1 MILAGKSKLGIA
13 EELNKM
19 QVSTPI
25 AYKVEKFDYNIHL
38 SEKMKIW
45 DIKKIDS
52 ILQNR
57 TYIGY
62 LEQGKKKRISHKVH
76 KSLD

>member
-1 MILAGKSKLGIA
+1 MILAGKSKLSIA

-62 LEQGKKKRISHKVH
+62 LEQGKKKE
-76 KSLD
+76 